1 MRITVCD
8 RWGNP
13 IDDLDNVTRAI
24 RTRSVDGTDTLD
36 LTLLDAIGKDER
48 IVLRDGMGRWC
59 EYIVQ
64 ETDTVRE
71 DGRPVTTA
79 NCSNSM
85 CVLSR
90 CWIEDR
96 RPSGNASACLSVALE
111 GTGWEPGTVQAGT
124 VKPDAAPTFYHC
136 SVLDAIQSI
145 ADAYGLEIQTEV
157 QPDSNGN
164 RIGRR
169 IIHMLDQRGNHTASK
184 RFEYGKDLAGITRTV
199 DPSDV
204 VTRLYGWGKGVE
216 TGDDDTGG
224 YGRKLD
230 FSEVNNGLKYVEDKQ
245 ATDEWGIPGPGG
257 VRLPSVGSVEFGEC
271 EDPDELLRLT
281 RDQLKTMSQPVVSY
295 EADVVALGASGID
308 PEGVD
313 VGDVVQIVDTTF
325 TPDLRL
331 DGRILQIE
339 ENLAG
344 GAADT
349 TITLGNIGTTWTQRL
364 AAQQQA
370 LDKLVSN
377 SGAWDS
383 AAAGTGPYIGDL
395 IDRVN
400 QVMNATGGYVYLV
413 PGQGIYVYDR
423 PIDQNPT
430 QAIQIGGGY
439 WRIAD
444 KRKSDGDWDWRSLAN
459 GHGIFADTIFTGK
472 LSDAAGLNFWDLDTG
487 EFSLSSRTTVGGQT
501 VDSIAQGKADA
512 AEQAAIEAAKQ
523 AADQADLDKLN
534 EAKQY
539 AAQQAQNAL
548 DAAKSDATE
557 KSDAAQGNA
566 EKAAKAYVD
575 ALDESLGQ
583 RSIFD
588 RLTNNGQTQGIYLNG
603 GLLYING
610 TYIKT
615 GVIDASLV
623 KAGIISDKRGMN
635 FWDLD
640 TGEMRTTSMQATDI
654 AATGQ
659 ITSTSGGTSAAIKG
673 GTMTYENSYGGSFR
687 ISNDRMGSGSS
698 WVNLVASG
706 ADNLVFHNDSTDYDA
721 AVYVMCGPSY
731 TNSTTSLSLRYGQFA
746 SIKVDNDNQL
756 LVSDGGVQTDSDNY
770 LTLQC
775 ESLTSREKTLD
786 FGQGTSSSSDIYIGM
801 PRSSYR
807 PCLKINSNSA
817 QLSCNELNRV
827 DLATSYAALVHD
839 DYHVIVD
846 ANGVGQTTRAASA
859 AGRQATLLEREF
871 ERLADE
877 GVDLSDPSGYS
888 VQPAAVD
895 EIRLGQVHD
904 ILRLLVDGDTEGAK
918 SMLDQAESEQHVW
931 TQAELDAFD
940 ATGRSDHPTGMADR
954 DREAYRV
961 MTAPYEGKENGDE

>member
-48 IVLRDGMGRWC
+48 IVLRDSMGRWC

-96 RPSGNASACLSVALE
+96 RPSGNASACLSAALE

-124 VKPDAAPTFYHC
+124 VKPDATPTFYHC

-230 FSEVNNGLKYVEDKQ
+230 FSDVNNGLKYVEDKQ

-281 RDQLKTMSQPVVSY
+281 RDQLKTMSRPVVSY

-325 TPDLRL
+325 APDLRL

-472 LSDAAGLNFWDLDTG
+472 LSDAAGLNFWNLDTG

-512 AEQAAIEAAKQ
+512 AKQAAIEAAKQ

-566 EKAAKAYVD
+566 EKAAKAYVA

-588 RLTNNGQTQGIYLNG
+588 RLTNNGQTQGIYMNG

-615 GVIDASLV
+615 GVIDAALV
-623 KAGIISDKRGMN
+623 KAGIISDKRGLN
-635 FWDLD
+635 YWDLD
-640 TGEMRTTSMQATDI
+640 TGEMRTTSMHATDI
-654 AATGQ
+654 DATGQ
-659 ITSTSGGTSAAIKG
+659 ITSTSGGTSAAIRG
-673 GTMTYENSYGGSFR
+673 GTMTYGNSAGGRFS
-687 ISNDRMGSGSS
+687 ITNDRLSSGSS
-698 WVNLVASG
+698 WVNLVA
-706 ADNLVFHNDSTDYDA
+706 DNVDSLVFHNKTNDSNA
-721 AVYVMCGPSY
+721 SVYVMCGPGY
-731 TNSTTSLSLRYGQFA
+731 INTTKLSLIYGQFA
-746 SIKVDNDNQL
+746 SLDCDDDNDL
-756 LVSDGGVQTDSDNY
+756 IISDNGAQINSTGF

-775 ESLTSREKTLD
+775 DPLTSGEKLLD
-786 FGQGTSSSSDIYIGM
+786 FGQGISSDSDIWIGM
-801 PRSSYR
+801 PRNRYR
-807 PCLKINSNSA
+807 PCLRIGSSVC
-817 QLSCNELNRV
+817 QISCNNDNRV
-827 DLATSYAALVHD
+827 DLSSTYAALVHG
-839 DYHVIVD
+839 DYHVMV
-846 ANGVGQTTRAASA
+846 NSSGVSQTTRAASA
-859 AGRQATLLEREF
+859 TSLQADMLDK
-871 ERLADE
+871 RLMALAEE
-877 GVDLSDPSGYS
+877 GIDLSDPSGYTA
-888 VQPAAVD
+888 QPAAID
-895 EIRLGQVHD
+895 EITVPQMHE
-904 ILRLLVDGDTEGAK
+904 ILRRLVDGDTDGAK
-918 SMLDQAESEQHVW
+918 TLLDQYESEQHIW
-931 TQAELDAFD
+931 TQAELDEFD
-940 ATGRSDHPTGMADR
+940 VMSKTDHPTGQAQADR
-954 DREAYRV
+954 TAYK
-961 MTAPYEGKENGDE
+961 TATA